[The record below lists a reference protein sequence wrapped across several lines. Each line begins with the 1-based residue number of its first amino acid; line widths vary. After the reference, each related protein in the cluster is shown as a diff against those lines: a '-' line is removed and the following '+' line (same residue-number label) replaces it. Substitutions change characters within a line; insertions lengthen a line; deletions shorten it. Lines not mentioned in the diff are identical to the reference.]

1 MRSTATVFLWLL
13 TTMLFAVALP
23 AAWAQ
28 VHLIDQNGYAAL
40 ARAAAADPKLQ
51 SAMAAELTSQV
62 GRLSA
67 AADSTMV
74 GPIARLYTAS
84 SAFPAQFGQANAFA
98 HRWLFTGTAGS
109 GLDEQGRWVIDFA
122 PMLSDVAFAQTLR
135 DYNISVPTSVP
146 IPLTDNVSPAVR
158 PGALHEIGMWWPWA
172 TIGVGL
178 LAAASALLMLLA
190 AHSRGRALTAL
201 GVSALLVGAIGWAA
215 IEFGQRYLNS
225 ALNETSGSV
234 RTVADAMVA
243 TAQDSMHQ
251 WLDVALIA
259 GGGLVLV
266 GVIVSLLTG
275 LARPVSGS

>member
-1 MRSTATVFLWLL
+1 MRSVATVFLWLI
-13 TTMLFAVALP
+13 TTVLIAVALP

-28 VHLIDQNGYAAL
+28 VHLIDRNGYAAL
-40 ARAAAADPKLQ
+40 AREAAADPQLQ

-67 AADSTMV
+67 TADSTAV

-84 SAFPAQFGQANAFA
+84 STFPAQFGQANAFA
-98 HRWLFTGTAGS
+98 HRWLFTETAGP

-122 PMLSDVAFAQTLR
+122 PMLSDAAFAQTLR

-146 IPLTDNVSPAVR
+146 IPLTDTVSPAVH
-158 PGALHEIGMWWPWA
+158 PGALREIGMWWPWA

-178 LAAASALLMLLA
+178 LAAGAALLMLLA
-190 AHSRGRALTAL
+190 APSRGKALIAL
-201 GVSALLVGAIGWAA
+201 GVSALIVGAIGWAA
-215 IEFGQRYLNS
+215 IEFGQRHLNS

-234 RTVADAMVA
+234 RIVADAMAA
-243 TAQDSMHQ
+243 TAQDSMHR